1 MNCRPKGRWAWY
13 LGGLSKETPIRDKIM
28 DSLKPW
34 RERYSLVL
42 LCFCAVFVCYIDRVS
57 ISIAIIPMAEEYGWT
72 EGLQGVVL
80 SSFYLGYMATQLLG
94 GYLADRFGGKLILAI
109 GVLWWSAFTVLTPLA
124 ASIGLGIL
132 LATRVL
138 MGMGEGVTFPS
149 IYALYGKWVP
159 AKERART
166 VGLSL
171 SGAPIGQ
178 VAALIVAPYIALWI
192 GWQWIFYIFAALGA
206 VWFLFWQRK
215 VSSDPGSHPQITVEE
230 LAEISAEQPAG
241 TAVGIAEPSLLDFAR
256 SMPVWA
262 IVVAHFCNNWLAY
275 VMLSWL
281 PTYVNKGLGV
291 SFANSGWLSML
302 PHLVSFVFLNVA
314 GNLADRMV
322 KTGMAVTRVRKIC
335 QTIAFGGIAAALFVV
350 GEVDSAWLA
359 MTIMCIGMAIGSLGA
374 GGFFVNHIDIAP
386 RHSGRLMGI
395 TNTVATIP
403 GILGVMVSGF
413 ILESTGSWALVFQIT
428 GAVAVFGLVFYL
440 LFASGEQRFD

>member
-1 MNCRPKGRWAWY
+1 
-13 LGGLSKETPIRDKIM
+13 
-28 DSLKPW
+28 
-34 RERYSLVL
+34 
-42 LCFCAVFVCYIDRVS
+42 
-57 ISIAIIPMAEEYGWT
+57 
-72 EGLQGVVL
+72 
-80 SSFYLGYMATQLLG
+80 
-94 GYLADRFGGKLILAI
+94 
-109 GVLWWSAFTVLTPLA
+109 
-124 ASIGLGIL
+124 
-132 LATRVL
+132 VL

-149 IYALYGKWVP
+149 IYALYGRWVP

-178 VAALIVAPYIALWI
+178 VAALIV
-192 GWQWIFYIFAALGA
+192 
-206 VWFLFWQRK
+206 
-215 VSSDPGSHPQITVEE
+215 
-230 LAEISAEQPAG
+230 
-241 TAVGIAEPSLLDFAR
+241 
-256 SMPVWA
+256 
-262 IVVAHFCNNWLAY
+262 VAHFCNNWLAY
-275 VMLSWL
+275 VMLAWL

-322 KTGMAVTRVRKIC
+322 KTGMAVTRVRKIF
-335 QTIAFGGIAAALFVV
+335 QTIGFGGIAAALFVV

-359 MTIMCIGMAIGSLGA
+359 ITIMCIGMAIGSFGA

-403 GILGVMVSGF
+403 GILGVTVSGF